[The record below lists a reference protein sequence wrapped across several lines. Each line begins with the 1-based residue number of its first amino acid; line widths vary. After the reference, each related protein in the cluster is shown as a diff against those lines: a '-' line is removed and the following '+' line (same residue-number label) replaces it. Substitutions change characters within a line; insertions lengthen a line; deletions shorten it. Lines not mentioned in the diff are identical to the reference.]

1 MIENKQIYKSL
12 LVDFI
17 LELSVLIFGW
27 LTYKLYQPFF
37 LTYFAKN
44 IYIHNFYLFFYHLN
58 IKYYYFFHRFHYS
71 RSIKPDQVQGNL
83 PVIILA
89 RPKNHTLKM
98 FQLMGLTVEV
108 SSREPR
114 RP

>member
-1 MIENKQIYKSL
+1 MIENEQIYKSL

-58 IKYYYFFHRFHYS
+58 IKW
-71 RSIKPDQVQGNL
+71 SIIFSIDSIIQDQSSPIKFKAIFLLSSWLG
-83 PVIILA
+83 PKIILSKCFSWWA
-89 RPKNHTLKM
+89 
-98 FQLMGLTVEV
+98 
-108 SSREPR
+108 
-114 RP
+114 